1 LPKTEFLSHN
11 FVPDVLASQSRA
23 LKTRFRVTNQ
33 KTLSEKN
40 SHWAGAQGQAKAPK
54 ISKHALIVT

>member
-1 LPKTEFLSHN
+1 LSHN